1 MSAIDQVQSVGRSV
15 GLGARQLLTDLRN
28 RIDVV
33 GASVTLG
40 NDASGSTVRTLQRND
55 FIVRLLSTLTGL
67 VVTFGVS
74 YYGIRWLV
82 NAMDPTKH
90 EKKEAQ
96 KRVSILLVIGYY

>member
-1 MSAIDQVQSVGRSV
+1 MSAAEQVYSAGKYVGFS
-15 GLGARQLLTDLRN
+15 ARQLLSDFRN
-28 RIDVV
+28 RFD
-33 GASVTLG
+33 GAAASLTLG
-40 NDASGSTVRTLQRND
+40 NDASGNTVRTLQRND
-55 FIVRLLSTLTGL
+55 FLVRLLSTLTGL

-96 KRVSILLVIGYY
+96 KRVSNL